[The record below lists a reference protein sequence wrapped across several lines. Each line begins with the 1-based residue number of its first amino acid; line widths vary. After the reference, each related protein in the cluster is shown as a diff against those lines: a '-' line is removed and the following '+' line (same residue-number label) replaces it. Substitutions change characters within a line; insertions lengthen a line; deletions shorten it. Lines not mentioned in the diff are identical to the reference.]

1 MLHGLHFLLPLLFLI
16 PGPGASSSDD
26 EIVKEF
32 RRYFRKYKD
41 TPTRVE
47 AVAALEEAQSP
58 AVVDVLLPVLG
69 DKEVEVV
76 EAAIQVL
83 ARFKNDAQINHLL
96 LKLESDKD
104 ARRRIG
110 MLRAVEKAGYPG
122 ARDIVLP
129 FLEDRSWDVR
139 RRAIQSLQKHT
150 GADIEAAIAP
160 LCDDGEVAVRCAALD
175 ALAHFKSELVLTPAR
190 TDLVHASWQVKASA
204 IAALARVRHIDS
216 IEPLLER
223 LAQEDGRLRQDCGA
237 ALAEITGRNFGERVD
252 AWNHFWNTYKG
263 RFKIPTDAEL
273 AILREKQRERQEAY
287 TPPGAVSYHGVSTP
301 SRSIIF
307 VIDVSGSMEQEIT
320 EKELFAEGNY
330 PTFRRIDIIKTELLR
345 TIEGLESYVTF
356 NVLAFASEVKP
367 WKKGLVRANP
377 LNRSSAMTWIKR
389 LEAIG
394 GDSKQELAR
403 AGLVGAAN
411 LEAGKTNSFG
421 ALMAALGVD
430 EKKGIQ
436 KGYEV
441 KVDTLFFLSDGY
453 PSHGKFIETDDVLR
467 EVRKANQLRGVVIHT
482 IALGEFEKDFMR
494 RLAQENGGVFV
505 DLGS

>member
-1 MLHGLHFLLPLLFLI
+1 MMPLGLQLLLPLFLFL
-16 PGPGASSSDD
+16 PGSDD

-32 RRYFRKYKD
+32 KKYFRKYKD

-47 AVAALEEAQSP
+47 AVAALEDAQSP
-58 AVVDVLLPVLG
+58 AVVDVLMPVLG

-76 EAAIQVL
+76 EAAIEVL
-83 ARFKNDAQINHLL
+83 ARFENEAAVTRLL
-96 LKLESDKD
+96 EKLESDKD
-104 ARRRIG
+104 SKRRIG
-110 MLRAVEKAGYPG
+110 MLRAIEKAGYPG
-122 ARDIVLP
+122 AKDIVLT
-129 FLEDRSWDVR
+129 FLEDKNWDVR
-139 RRAIQSLQKHT
+139 RRSIQSLQKHK
-150 GADIEAAIAP
+150 GDDVAAAIAP
-160 LCDDGEVAVRCAALD
+160 LCEDNEVAVRCAALD
-175 ALAHFKSELVLTPAR
+175 ALALFKSELVLTPAR
-190 TDLVHASWQVKASA
+190 ADLVNESWQGRASA
-204 IAALARVRHIDS
+204 IAALGRVRHIDS

-223 LAQEDGRLRQDCGA
+223 LTVEEGRLRKDAGD
-237 ALAEITGRNFGERVD
+237 ALGEITGRNFGERVD
-252 AWNHFWNTYKG
+252 AWNQFWKTYKG

-273 AILREKQRERQEAY
+273 AVLRQKQKERKEAY
-287 TPPGAVSYHGVSTP
+287 TPPAGAVSYHGVSTP

-320 EKELFAEGNY
+320 KKELFAEGNY
-330 PTFRRIDIIKTELLR
+330 PSYRRIDIIKTELMR
-345 TIEGLESYVTF
+345 TIEGLENYVKF
-356 NVLAFASEVKP
+356 NVLSFATDIKP
-367 WKKGLVRANP
+367 WKKGLVKANP
-377 LNRSSAMTWIKR
+377 LNKSSAKTWIDR

-421 ALMAALGVD
+421 ALMSALGVD
-430 EKKGIQ
+430 AKKGVE

-441 KVDTLFFLSDGY
+441 NVDTVFFLSDGY

-467 EVRKANQLRGVVIHT
+467 EVRKANSLRGVVIHT

-494 RLAQENGGVFV
+494 RLAQENGGTFV